1 MGRSVWLCNSTA
13 LPFLSARRVEK
24 GLQTMGHLTD
34 LGDRPADRLRCPIQ
48 VQDQPVPEAI
58 GRLQAI
64 RPLGNHA
71 GLVIDPLHRCT
82 GLTRIEVVQDRRL
95 PAVVGREE
103 STEVQAQVLGLPAE
117 LPQPP
122 RGCDPSGSRVEDLLE
137 PQPDLIHLLQSRQLL
152 EQRLQR
158 LPLLSGQTL
167 GVAAEFPHPAAE
179 GVAFLLVQLRLVRA
193 GEFFRRVS
201 TASLNFLA
209 TWNRSVTA
217 RLFFSRT
224 AHAAGEADPR
234 STRWVRTCWCCS
246 SESRSRH
253 FNAAA
258 VSLPRATARIF
269 GWVGSL
275 RSVINVT

>member
-1 MGRSVWLCNSTA
+1 MNPFTDVEFRLRRKRLVLKSQRDLPKGAAPKFRRTPVCSRTIIGLWCRSGSLEKKGQSR
-13 LPFLSARRVEK
+13 LLLHSAHLASKKVRK
-24 GLQTMGHLTD
+24 SSQTMGHLTD
-34 LGDRPADRLRCPIQ
+34 LSDRPADRLRRPIQ

-71 GLVIDPLHRCT
+71 GLVIDPLHRGT
-82 GLTRIEVVQDRRL
+82 GLTRIEVVQDRRP

-122 RGCDPSGSRVEDLLE
+122 RGCDPIGSRVEDLLE
-137 PQPDLIHLLQSRQLL
+137 PQPDLIHLLQGREFL

-167 GVAAEFPHPAAE
+167 GGAAEFPHPAAE
-179 GVAFLLVQLRLVRA
+179 GLAFLLVQLRLVLA

-217 RLFFSRT
+217 RLFFSRA
-224 AHAAGEADPR
+224 AHAAG
-234 STRWVRTCWCCS
+234 
-246 SESRSRH
+246 
-253 FNAAA
+253 
-258 VSLPRATARIF
+258 
-269 GWVGSL
+269 
-275 RSVINVT
+275 